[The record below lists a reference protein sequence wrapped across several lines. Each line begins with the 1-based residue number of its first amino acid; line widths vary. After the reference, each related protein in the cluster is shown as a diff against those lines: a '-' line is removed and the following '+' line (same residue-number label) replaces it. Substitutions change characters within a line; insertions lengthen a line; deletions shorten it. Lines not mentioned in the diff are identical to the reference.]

1 MGLPGIFELGRAM
14 NKRSKKT
21 LLRGCLAAALIL
33 FGPST
38 TYAQATPQRVVSI
51 NVCTDQL
58 AMLLASEA
66 QLRSVSFMAVDPFL
80 STMADQASRLPL
92 NDAQVEEVILM
103 KPDLVLASTFSSR
116 TTVELL
122 RELGVRVE
130 EFEPARDFEDIRLQI
145 ARMGNLLGQPE
156 RAQAEIESMEAALA
170 EIDRPSSDLSVALYY
185 ANGYT
190 SGPGTLIDAVVRQAG
205 LKNIAERA
213 GVRGSTRM
221 PLEMLIMEK
230 PDIILS
236 SSRERGPALAFENF
250 EHPAMHALENQARI
264 VSIDDN
270 LTVCGGPFTVK
281 AVEQLAGAARE

>member
-14 NKRSKKT
+14 NKRPMKGLT
-21 LLRGCLAAALIL
+21 WGCLAAALLL
-33 FGPST
+33 FGYSAAH
-38 TYAQATPQRVVSI
+38 AQEAPQRVVSI

-66 QLRSVSFMAVDPFL
+66 QLRSVSFMAIDPFL
-80 STMADQASRLPL
+80 STMADRASRLPL
-92 NDAQVEEVILM
+92 NSAQVEEVILM

-130 EFEPARDFEDIRLQI
+130 EFEPARNFEDISLQI
-145 ARMGNLLGQPE
+145 ARMGNLLGQPD
-156 RAQAEIESMEAALA
+156 RAQAEIESMKASLS
-170 EIDRPSSDLSVALYY
+170 EIDRPSGDLSVALYY
-185 ANGYT
+185 ANSYT
-190 SGPGTLIDAVVRQAG
+190 SGPGTLIDTVVHEAG

-221 PLEMLIMEK
+221 PLEILIMEK

-236 SSRERGPALAFENF
+236 SSRDRGPALAFENF

-264 VSIDDN
+264 ISIDDN
-270 LTVCGGPFTVK
+270 LTVCGGPFTVR